1 MRKIWQTIKSDYQ
14 AVKDRDPAIP
24 DGLRGALEII
34 LCTPG
39 FQAILAHRFIHF
51 LHTKLRIPILPR
63 FLGLIVR
70 WWTGIEIHPGAEIG
84 RGVFIDHGM
93 GVVIGETAVVKDN
106 VTLFHGVTLGGT
118 GKEKGKRHPTVEEG
132 AFIGAGAKILGNI
145 VVGRNAKVGAGS
157 VVLRDIPQDSTV
169 VGVPAT
175 VVKYR
180 GIRLRE
186 NLKPSE
192 PSLQHSLLMR
202 LAQLE
207 ESVQILQE
215 EVVNLRN
222 QLNEK
227 NEREVA

>member
-84 RGVFIDHGM
+84 RGC
-93 GVVIGETAVVKDN
+93 
-106 VTLFHGVTLGGT
+106 
-118 GKEKGKRHPTVEEG
+118 
-132 AFIGAGAKILGNI
+132 
-145 VVGRNAKVGAGS
+145 S
-157 VVLRDIPQDSTV
+157 
-169 VGVPAT
+169 
-175 VVKYR
+175 
-180 GIRLRE
+180 
-186 NLKPSE
+186 
-192 PSLQHSLLMR
+192 
-202 LAQLE
+202 
-207 ESVQILQE
+207 
-215 EVVNLRN
+215 
-222 QLNEK
+222 
-227 NEREVA
+227 